1 MLQGSERMKV
11 YSPNEVAKLLE
22 LNTATL
28 RKYSIILEKQGYNI
42 GRNSQN
48 HRYYQDKDIITLRRV
63 ITARKNGITLEEAIK
78 NVVSMQQDNTYTNII
93 NNGDDPN
100 GNDIK
105 ELKEMVHKQ
114 NDLIKG
120 LANKLDEQQEY
131 INKRLNERDG
141 ALMQAMNEILET
153 KKQLAIMHEK
163 QGFFRRLFNKK

>member
-1 MLQGSERMKV
+1 MKV
-11 YSPNEVAKLLE
+11 YSPSEVAKLLE

-28 RKYSIILEKQGYNI
+28 RKYSIMLEEQSYNI
-42 GRNSQN
+42 DRNSQN

-78 NVVSMQQDNTYTNII
+78 NVVQIQEDNTYTNVI
-93 NNGDDPN
+93 NNGYEAN
-100 GNDIK
+100 ENVIR
-105 ELKEMVHKQ
+105 ELKETVHKQ

-141 ALMQAMNEILET
+141 ALMQAMNEIMET
-153 KKQLAIMHEK
+153 KKQLATTQEK
-163 QGFFRRLFNKK
+163 RGLLSRLFKR